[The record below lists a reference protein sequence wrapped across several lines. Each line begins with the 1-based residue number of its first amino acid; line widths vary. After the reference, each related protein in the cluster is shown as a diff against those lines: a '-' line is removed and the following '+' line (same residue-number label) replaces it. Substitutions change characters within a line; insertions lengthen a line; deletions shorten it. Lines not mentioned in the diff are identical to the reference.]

1 VFKIGVVSA
10 LDTATARVRVVFDDM
25 DNVASYW
32 LPVVHHKTLKDKS
45 YWMPDPGEHVVCLLD
60 ENSEEGAVLGAI
72 YSSADA
78 VPVSSADKFH
88 ITFDDDTVIEYDRT
102 AHKLTVDVQGDIEAT
117 VTGHCNVE
125 AQGNVLIK
133 SATNVTL
140 QAPTIGMNAGSPTTA
155 TLDGDFTLTGSL
167 SVTGDISAT
176 GTIMD
181 GGGNSNH
188 HSH

>member
-1 VFKIGVVSA
+1 MFKIGVVSS

-60 ENSEEGAVLGAI
+60 ENGEEGAVLGAI
-72 YSSADA
+72 YSAVDT
-78 VPVSSADKFH
+78 VPVTSGDKCH
-88 ITFDDDTVIEYDRT
+88 VAFDDGT
-102 AHKLTVDVQGDIEAT
+102 TVDFDRSTKALTIDCKGDI
-117 VTGHCNVE
+117 
-125 AQGNVLIK
+125 LIK
-133 SATNVTL
+133 SATLVTI
-140 QAPTIGMNAGSPTTA
+140 QAPNIAMKGGSPAEGTFE
-155 TLDGDFTLTGSL
+155 GDFTLTGTL
-167 SVTGDISAT
+167 AVTGDISAT